1 VRRGG
6 SLVVIVGV
14 CRITFG
20 LPGNDSLKGKRRVV
34 RRILDRTR
42 NQFNAAV
49 AEVGN
54 LDEHRRA
61 SIGIAVVSNDGR
73 HANSMLDTIAAFA
86 SSQTEAVV
94 LDRSLELVHVGSGER
109 LDALQHDWGAA
120 EVGES
125 DLDVADDEELEP

>member
-1 VRRGG
+1 M
-6 SLVVIVGV
+6 GV

-49 AEVGN
+49 AEIGN

-94 LDRSLELVHVGSGER
+94 LDRSMELVHVGSGPQ
-109 LDALQHDWGAA
+109 LDALEHGWVADDDAPPGLGA
-120 EVGES
+120 
-125 DLDVADDEELEP
+125 DDDEELES